1 MFKKFLN
8 TFFFGY
14 LTKFKRLVQGV
25 SSLTILFPLGGFL
38 GEFIQHGSNVD
49 TSPLFFLFPFLLTNS
64 FTSYFLEPFSNN
76 PKNEKWIVLTWAV
89 VMLIFGVI
97 MGQIL

>member
-14 LTKFKRLVQGV
+14 LTKFKRLVYGLSIATIGL
-25 SSLTILFPLGGFL
+25 SSFVMIGEVVTCNWSDGEAALLLFSF
-38 GEFIQHGSNVD
+38 
-49 TSPLFFLFPFLLTNS
+49 TLLNS
-64 FTSYFLEPFSNN
+64 FASYVLQPFSKN
-76 PKNEKWIVLTWAV
+76 PNNEKWIVLTWAV